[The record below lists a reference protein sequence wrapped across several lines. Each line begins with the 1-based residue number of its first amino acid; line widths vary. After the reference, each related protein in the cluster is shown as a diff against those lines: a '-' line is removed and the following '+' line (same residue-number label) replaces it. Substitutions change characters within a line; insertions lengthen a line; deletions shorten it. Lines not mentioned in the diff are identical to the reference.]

1 MKLETIPFVDN
12 SNNKEQEWLGL
23 QGMFDVISELRT
35 LAHNRP
41 SVGSKESG
49 QRAERREERG
59 KEGMADSSDSWLSR
73 KSIA

>member
-23 QGMFDVISELRT
+23 QGTFDVVSELRT

-41 SVGSKESG
+41 SMDSKESG
-49 QRAERREERG
+49 QRAEKRKERG
-59 KEGMADSSDSWLSR
+59 KEGMADSSDFWLLR